1 MFTRV
6 YYANIKEFRS
16 HYNGDIMNNHRS
28 GAYQHTSVCIE
39 DGQAFNAITNNARWN
54 GWQMPWFTLEQIRQI
69 QDWIEDGI
77 NVNDINIDGDN
88 VSVFYHSLD
97 ERITCETM
105 DYEGTTYYFI
115 DGWCWQR
122 AAA

>member
-1 MFTRV
+1 
-6 YYANIKEFRS
+6 
-16 HYNGDIMNNHRS
+16 MNNH
-28 GAYQHTSVCIE
+28 GTGTYETVSVCIE

-54 GWQMPWFTLEQIRQI
+54 GWLMPWFTLEQIRQI
-69 QDWIEDGI
+69 QEWIEDGV
-77 NVNDINIDGDN
+77 NANDINIDGDN

-97 ERITCETM
+97 ERIACETM
-105 DYEGTTYYFI
+105 PHECTIYYFI